1 MASDKL
7 SPSIAPTWLLRATNK
22 LEKSIFRKA
31 EHKYRSIIEFLQN
44 RVNELEL
51 INENALCDITR
62 LENELIAE
70 QNRVEELEGEL
81 VLYKKPEVAV
91 KDIEKEVFR
100 VVPLT
105 GERIE
110 TKKKRKLKA
119 DQEIDRLNQ
128 LRDDPP
134 SKILKV
140 TPTPAPRSVPP
151 PPQVTPNK
159 NKNKDKSE
167 RSTSP
172 QPMTQV
178 SNLFKKKRE
187 RSTSPQPTISHQPP
201 VPLDSIHDIGQRKKR
216 KKEKDKKNE

>member
-1 MASDKL
+1 
-7 SPSIAPTWLLRATNK
+7 
-22 LEKSIFRKA
+22 
-31 EHKYRSIIEFLQN
+31 
-44 RVNELEL
+44 
-51 INENALCDITR
+51 
-62 LENELIAE
+62 
-70 QNRVEELEGEL
+70 
-81 VLYKKPEVAV
+81 V

-110 TKKKRKLKA
+110 IKKKRKLKA
-119 DQEIDRLNQ
+119 DKEIDRLNQ

-216 KKEKDKKNE
+216 KKEKDKKKE